1 MSDTI
6 PHDQVAAAE
15 PGGGELIADSPW
27 RARFRWLVLGALVVL
42 VAGGL
47 AAWRAGV
54 FSPAGSS
61 GAGRPGAAAS
71 TAAVVRTTLT
81 TTEQVG
87 GAIGYGGS
95 YTITAPSPGS
105 TSAISQDQQT
115 LAQDQ
120 QGVSQDQQ
128 SVTQDRQAV
137 TQDQQTLSADR
148 QAASDTSTAEDQ
160 TVAADQANV
169 STDQSTLNADQAKET
184 ADCAVTS
191 SAATGPD
198 TTACTTDEQQV
209 RTDKTTLTT
218 AQQQLAAAQ
227 LAAKTADDQA
237 QAKVRSDQ
245 AAVRSAQAEVQS
257 AQAGV
262 QSAQVKVHG
271 DQAALAT
278 LLATEANP
286 GTTYTWLPAV
296 GQVIRQD
303 QPVYAV
309 SGEPVPLLYGAI
321 PAYRAFHA
329 GVPDGAD
336 VGELTHD
343 LIALGYGAGLTQSNH
358 YSAATA
364 ASVARWQTA
373 RGLPATGEIL
383 LGEVVFEPGPIRVT
397 SVTPA
402 SGASVGGSSGSATVL
417 TATSVTPVVT
427 VALDVTEEY
436 LVKPGDAVTVV
447 LPAGTTTVGGQVET
461 VGTVATCPGN
471 GTTGNGSGGETPC
484 SSSTSSSTPTVTV
497 TITLD
502 STPPGSVLD
511 QAPVNVNITS
521 QRVTD
526 VLAVPVGALVAQP
539 GGGYAVEV
547 AGPGNTRRWV
557 PVTVGLSDDAN
568 GLVQVTG
575 NLTPGAQ
582 VVVSTS

>member
-6 PHDQVAAAE
+6 SQGQLAAE
-15 PGGGELIADSPW
+15 QPGGGETIAEPP
-27 RARFRWLVLGALVVL
+27 RRGRFRWAVLGTLAVL

-47 AAWRAGV
+47 VAWRAGL
-54 FSPAGSS
+54 FSPAAPAGE
-61 GAGRPGAAAS
+61 GRPGASAS
-71 TAAVVRTTLT
+71 TASVVRTTLT

-105 TSAISQDQQT
+105 TATISQDQQT

-120 QGVSQDQQ
+120 ETVSQDQQ
-128 SVTQDRQAV
+128 TVSQDRQTL
-137 TQDQQTLSADR
+137 TQDR
-148 QAASDTSTAEDQ
+148 QAASDTSATEKQ
-160 TVAADQANV
+160 TVAADQADV
-169 STDQSTLNADQAKET
+169 STDQSTLTADQAQEA

-191 SAATGPD
+191 SGATGPT

-209 RTDKTTLTT
+209 RTDKATLTT
-218 AQQQLAAAQ
+218 ARQQLAAAK
-227 LAAKTADDQA
+227 LAATTADDQA
-237 QAKVRSDQ
+237 QAKVSSDQ
-245 AAVRSAQAEVQS
+245 AEVRSAQAKVQS
-257 AQAGV
+257 DQAEV
-262 QSAQVKVHG
+262 RSAQVKVHG
-271 DQAALAT
+271 DQAALAS

-296 GQVIRQD
+296 GQAIRQN

-309 SGEPVPLLYGAI
+309 SGGAVPLLYGAI
-321 PAYRAFHA
+321 PAYRAFYA
-329 GVPDGAD
+329 GMSDGAD

-343 LIALGYGAGLTQSNH
+343 LIALGYGAGLTQSNR

-373 RGLPATGEIL
+373 HGLPATGEIL

-397 SVTPA
+397 AVTPTV
-402 SGASVGGSSGSATVL
+402 GASVGGGSSGSATVL
-417 TATSVTPVVT
+417 TATAVTPVVT

-436 LVKPGDAVTVV
+436 LVKPGDAVMVV
-447 LPAGTTTVGGQVET
+447 LPDGTTTVGGHVET

-471 GTTGNGSGGETPC
+471 GTTGTGSGGQTPC

-497 TITLD
+497 TIILD

-547 AGPGNTRRWV
+547 AGPGDTRSWV

-575 NLTPGAQ
+575 NLTPGEH